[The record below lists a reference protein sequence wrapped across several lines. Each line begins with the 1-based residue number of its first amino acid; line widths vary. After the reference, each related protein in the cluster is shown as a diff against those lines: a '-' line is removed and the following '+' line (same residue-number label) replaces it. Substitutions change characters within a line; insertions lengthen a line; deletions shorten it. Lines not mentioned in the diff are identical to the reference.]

1 MMVLGPVAG
10 GFVVAQFGAE
20 AVLALDAL
28 SFAASFWLLRD
39 VPSVIEV
46 NDKEGI
52 SKNEKTGLHLVI
64 LARSTWQL
72 VSY

>member
-1 MMVLGPVAG
+1 MMVVGPIAG
-10 GFVVAQFGAE
+10 GFVVAQFGTE

-46 NDKEGI
+46 NDKDGI
-52 SKNEKTGLHLVI
+52 SKNEKK
-64 LARSTWQL
+64 QD
-72 VSY
+72 